1 MLLPNALMQLVR
13 GISVVELRLAGGR
26 VAGMRV
32 ACSST
37 KRWTSAR
44 CTTPQASHDPRPN
57 R

>member
-26 VAGMRV
+26 VAGMCV

-44 CTTPQASHDPRPN
+44 CTTPQAFHDPRPN